1 MSARDAPGRIAVI
14 PAPPKREPLWAI
26 GLSALLVALGRARRD
41 VDPGLETVF
50 DRMAT
55 LTPPPP
61 LTGGRGSRR
70 GGEANPRTAT
80 RQGRAFRG
88 LTEGSNARGW
98 FAQGPS
104 EIPAL
109 GWKDILLRVYNGI
122 IDDRILANAAGVTY
136 YALLALFPGIAAV
149 VSIYGLFADP
159 NSIVGQVDTMAGFA
173 PGGAIDVIRDQL
185 TRLSAQ
191 GSTKLGVSFLIGL
204 VISLWSANSGIRAL
218 FDSLNVVYE
227 EEEKRSFIR
236 LNAVTLSF
244 TIATIAFLLIAL
256 ACVIAFPP
264 MLSHLSARGMTGQ
277 LLNIARW
284 PILLVLVAFGLTL
297 IYRYGPSRTEPRWQ
311 WITWGSAFAA
321 VIWLA
326 ASGLFSWYAANFE
339 SFNKTYGSLGA
350 IIGFMTWMWVS
361 TIVVLVGAKLNAE
374 IEHQTVRESTVGPPK
389 PLGRRGATM
398 ADTIGPAQA

>member
-1 MSARDAPGRIAVI
+1 MSAGDAAGPTAAI
-14 PAPPKREPLWAI
+14 PAPPREPLWAI
-26 GLSALLVALGRARRD
+26 GLSALLVALGRTRSRAEPRLGQGDPVRLDARR
-41 VDPGLETVF
+41 
-50 DRMAT
+50 
-55 LTPPPP
+55 
-61 LTGGRGSRR
+61 GR
-70 GGEANPRTAT
+70 
-80 RQGRAFRG
+80 
-88 LTEGSNARGW
+88 

-122 IDDRILANAAGVTY
+122 SDDRILANAAGVTY

-159 NSIVGQVDTMAGFA
+159 SSIVSHVDTMTGFA

-191 GSTKLGVSFLIGL
+191 GSTNLGVGFLIGL
-204 VISLWSANSGIRAL
+204 LISLWSANSGIKAL

-236 LNAVTLSF
+236 LNAVTLTF

-256 ACVIAFPP
+256 ACVVAFPV
-264 MLSHLSARGMTGQ
+264 MLNHLPAPGVTGR

-311 WITWGSAFAA
+311 WITWGGAFAA
-321 VIWLA
+321 ITWLA
-326 ASGLFSWYAANFE
+326 ASALFSWYAANFGN
-339 SFNKTYGSLGA
+339 FNKTYGSLGA
-350 IIGFMTWMWVS
+350 IIGFITWMWLS
-361 TIVVLVGAKLNAE
+361 IIVVLVGAKLNAE
-374 IEHQTVRESTVGPPK
+374 IEHRTM
-389 PLGRRGATM
+389 RGAKM
-398 ADTIGPAQA
+398 ADTIGPS